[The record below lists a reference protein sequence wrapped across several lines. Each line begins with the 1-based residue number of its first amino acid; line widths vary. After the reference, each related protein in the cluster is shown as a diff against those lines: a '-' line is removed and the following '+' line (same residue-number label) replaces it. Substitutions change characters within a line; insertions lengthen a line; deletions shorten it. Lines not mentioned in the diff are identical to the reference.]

1 MNNKSSVVIIGAGKI
16 GSAIGGLLKKK
27 DVHVDLWDKN
37 IDIVK
42 DQKTLTEIIPSADFL
57 FFCVPSPAMIEAVRT
72 ALPHLNKSTIV
83 VSLSKGIEESSK
95 DTMDKLLE
103 RILPDGQNFA
113 ILGGPMLAEELSKGM
128 AGIGVVSVKEKD
140 TFIKLA
146 GLFEDTNLFVEYS
159 DDTYGV
165 ALASVL
171 KNIYAIALG
180 IADGLDWGGNQKG
193 WLVTK
198 SLQEMAKI
206 AVTLGCK
213 EEVIYGTAGL
223 GDLIAT
229 GYSPHSRNRQVGEE
243 EIIKTGQYLQS
254 EGYGALPVIIDL
266 LGEKRLGL
274 RVLFALKQVLLEKRN
289 AKTIFGQLLFR
300 QSE

>member
-1 MNNKSSVVIIGAGKI
+1 MNNKSSVVIIGAGEI

-42 DQKTLTEIIPSADFL
+42 YQKTLTEIIPSADFL

-72 ALPHLNKSTIV
+72 ALPHLNKLTIV

-146 GLFEDTNLFVEYS
+146 ELFEDTNLFVEYS

-180 IADGLDWGGNQKG
+180 IADGLNWGDNQKG

-243 EIIKTGQYLQS
+243 IIKTGQYLQS
-254 EGYGALPVIIDL
+254 EGYRALPVIIDL

-274 RVLFALKQVLLEKRN
+274 RVLFALKQVFLEKQN
-289 AKTIFGQLLFR
+289 AKTIFGQFLFR